1 MAQRLGTVELYSQL
15 IRDIRA
21 GKLLPIYFLAGEERL
36 LSDRVVTALRSVV
49 LADSVAEF
57 NHDQVSAGEVK
68 AGQVLQLAR
77 TVPMM
82 GARRLVEVRDA
93 EAMNAAEMEKL
104 LPYVEA
110 PVDSTV
116 LLFHATKSD
125 LRLKFF
131 KALDREGYLF
141 RFESVRGAPLLRFLD
156 SEAKRLGARLGGG
169 VAELLVEL
177 VGPDF
182 LALSS
187 AVEKLCLF
195 VGEGGQVT
203 AEHVDAIVA
212 QTRQAVIFELTD
224 AVGEGNVSLALRS
237 LESLRQGGEPEQ
249 RVVFMIARQIRMIW
263 RALEALH
270 AGIPPSGLAGVLGV
284 PPFVAQKVAAQ
295 AKRFDL
301 PTIEAAHA
309 QIHQADKDLKSLR
322 LPRHLLLERLILGL
336 CLARGS
342 RPGAATRGAE
352 PRVHEGRGRR

>member
-1 MAQRLGTVELYSQL
+1 MAQRLGTVELYGQL
-15 IRDIRA
+15 LRDIEA

-36 LSDRVVTALRSVV
+36 LSDRVVTALRRVV
-49 LADSVAEF
+49 LTGSVAEF

-68 AGQVLQLAR
+68 AGDILQLAR

-82 GARRLVEVRDA
+82 GSHRLVEVRDA
-93 EAMNAAEMEKL
+93 ESLVAAELEKL

-110 PVDSTV
+110 PVESTV
-116 LLFHATKSD
+116 LLFHATKAD
-125 LRLKFF
+125 ARLKAF

-141 RFESVRGAPLLRFLD
+141 RFEPVRGAPLLRFLD
-156 SEAKRLGARLGGG
+156 AEARRLGAKLGGG

-195 VGEGGQVT
+195 VGEGGLVT
-203 AEHVDAIVA
+203 LDHVDSIVA

-237 LESLRQGGEPEQ
+237 LESLRSAGEPEQ
-249 RVVFMIARQIRMIW
+249 RVVFMIARQVRLIW
-263 RALEALH
+263 RALEALA
-270 AGIPPSGLAGVLGV
+270 AGTSVGGLAGVLGV
-284 PPFVAQKVAAQ
+284 PPFVAQKVGAQ
-295 AKRFDL
+295 ARRFDL
-301 PTIEAAHA
+301 PTIEAAHR

-322 LPRHLLLERLILGL
+322 LPRHLVLERLILWL
-336 CLARGS
+336 CLARGG
-342 RPGAATRGAE
+342 RRGAAGPRAAGAS
-352 PRVHEGRGRR
+352 GRG

>member
-1 MAQRLGTVELYSQL
+1 MAQRPGTVELYGEL
-15 IRDIRA
+15 IRDIGA
-21 GKLLPIYFLAGEERL
+21 GRLLPIYFLAGEERL
-36 LSDRVVTALRSVV
+36 LSDRVVTALRRAA
-49 LADSVAEF
+49 LEGAVAEL
-57 NHDQVSAGEVK
+57 NHDQVSAGERK
-68 AGQVLQLAR
+68 MGDILQLAR

-82 GARRLVEVRDA
+82 GPRRLVEVRDA
-93 EAMNAAEMEKL
+93 EALGAPELEKL

-110 PVDSTV
+110 PVGSTV
-116 LLFHATKSD
+116 LLFVASKAD
-125 LRLKFF
+125 ARLRAF

-141 RFESVRGAPLLRFLD
+141 RFEPVRGAPLIRFMD

-187 AVEKLCLF
+187 AVEKLCLY

-203 AEHVDAIVA
+203 LDHVDSIVA

-237 LESLRQGGEPEQ
+237 LASLRQAGEPEQ
-249 RVVFMIARQIRMIW
+249 RVVFMIARQVRMIW
-263 RALEALH
+263 RALEALA
-270 AGIPPSGLAGVLGV
+270 AGTPAGNLGQVLGV

-295 AKRFDL
+295 ARRFDL
-301 PTIEAAHA
+301 PTIEAAHQ

-322 LPRHLLLERLILGL
+322 LPRHLVLERLVLGL
-336 CLARGS
+336 CLV
-342 RPGAATRGAE
+342 RGARQ
-352 PRVHEGRGRR
+352 PRGQKRAAGANRGG